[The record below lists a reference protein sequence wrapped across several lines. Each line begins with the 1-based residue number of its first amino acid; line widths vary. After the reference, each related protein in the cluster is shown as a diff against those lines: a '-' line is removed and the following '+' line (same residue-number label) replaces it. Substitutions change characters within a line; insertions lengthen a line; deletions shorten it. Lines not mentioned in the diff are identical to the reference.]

1 MKKRTVV
8 VAYIPVLHKGYFD
21 FLNTCVEAK
30 ELYVI
35 GPEFATDF
43 ADLDYISRKDAIRA
57 LPADL
62 IADAVSISQSMITS
76 CRVLNHESANRLQ
89 SEDVRIILLDEDIT
103 RAVAQK
109 YFLNNEKEL
118 RNAFV
123 RWHRDNVL
131 EQNAVAVH
139 RSIPVSDFD
148 REMMSRAFEEA
159 SKSADWWR
167 QVGGVLVQ
175 DGAPVLIA
183 HNHHVP
189 DEQMPYSLGDP
200 RSIFKRGIHLELSTA
215 EHAES
220 VLVGEAASR
229 GISTREAW
237 LYVTTFPCP
246 PCAKLVSR
254 AGISRCYF
262 SEGYSVLDGEEI
274 MKSRKMELVYVER

>member
-8 VAYIPVLHKGYFD
+8 VAYIPVLHKGYLD
-21 FLNTCVEAK
+21 FLNTCIGAD

-35 GPEFATDF
+35 GPEFAAEFSDVE
-43 ADLDYISRKDAIRA
+43 YIGRKDAIRA

-62 IADAVSISQSMITS
+62 IADAISISQSVFRS
-76 CRVLNHESANRLQ
+76 CRVLDHRLANVLQ
-89 SEDVRIILLDEDIT
+89 QEDVRIILLDEDIT

-109 YFLNNEKEL
+109 YFQNNETEF
-118 RNAFV
+118 RSAFV
-123 RWHRDNVL
+123 RWHRDNVE
-131 EQNAVAVH
+131 EQKAVAVH

-148 REMMSRAFEEA
+148 QEMMSRAFVES

-175 DGAPVLIA
+175 DGSPIIIA
-183 HNHHVP
+183 HNQHVP
-189 DEQMPYSLGDP
+189 DEQMPYSFGDP

-220 VLVGEAASR
+220 VLIGEAAAR
-229 GISTREAW
+229 GISTHGAW

-254 AGISRCYF
+254 AGVSRCYF
-262 SEGYSVLDGEEI
+262 SEGYAVLDGEQI
-274 MKSRKMELVYVER
+274 MKSKKMELVFVER